1 MACGQYGSER
11 SLAFDPVPIEE
22 MVISRHVLVG
32 AFCSVSAF
40 VCCPPVR
47 HDPSVE
53 AHPFAEV
60 SLEEIRVAAGV
71 APVDL
76 VVRAHNGDGARLD
89 SRDKGRVVALPRGTL
104 RNHHILRVSIVL
116 LLVECIVL
124 DDGTD
129 ARALHAA
136 HVGADKRHT
145 QVRILARDVFEIA
158 AAVRDAVHIYG
169 GAQDDIG
176 PLAPTRQ
183 MGGGGGVLDEDTW
196 RETGCDKWQ
205 KMGRD

>member
-1 MACGQYGSER
+1 
-11 SLAFDPVPIEE
+11 

-32 AFCSVSAF
+32 AFCSVRAF

-47 HDPSVE
+47 HDPPVE

-89 SRDKGRVVALPRGTL
+89 SRDKGRVVALPRCTL

-145 QVRILARDVFEIA
+145 QVRILARDVFEIT
-158 AAVRDAVHIYG
+158 AAVRDAVHIHG

-183 MGGGGGVLDEDTW
+183 GGGGGINVEDTW
-196 RETGCDKWQ
+196 WDGTGCDEKWGQ
-205 KMGRD
+205 M